1 LAPPELKSSNYDL
14 LPHSFQSLKAIA
26 VTTHP
31 YVAGIAGLISSSVFY
46 GKPHVKP
53 ASSDAK

>member
-14 LPHSFQSLKAIA
+14 LPHSFQSLNAIA

-31 YVAGIAGLISSSVFY
+31 YVAGTAGLVSSSIFQ
-46 GKPHVKP
+46 GKPHVEP
-53 ASSDAK
+53 VSSDV